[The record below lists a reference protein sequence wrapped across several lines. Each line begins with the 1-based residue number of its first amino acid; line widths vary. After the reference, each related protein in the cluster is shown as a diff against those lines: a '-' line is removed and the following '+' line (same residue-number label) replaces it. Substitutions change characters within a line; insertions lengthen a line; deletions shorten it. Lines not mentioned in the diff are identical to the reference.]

1 MYEERKDKFSVR
13 DLIMQIL
20 FIALLVFLLMW
31 IFPTKGDFKNLSSK
45 QETKEEDNSILY
57 DRIFNEN
64 ILAMKDAAKSYYTT
78 PRLPQNIGDKV
89 SMTLG
94 EMLDKKII
102 LPFKDKKGKS
112 CDTTASYVEITKPSN
127 DEFIMKVNL
136 KCSEEENYLL
146 VYMGCYDYCSTAICE
161 KNKEDITTPIIK
173 PTNPTNNSSTNNNTN
188 NSTTNNTTNN
198 NNQNITYIINNITNN
213 IIINVCPECCPEPK
227 PEPTPTPTPTPNPS
241 EKPEPTPEPDKEY
254 ECEYIKVTNAKFGS
268 WGEWTEWSRKIQYP
282 TQLKQVKSKTQRTT
296 VTKKVLTGYNV
307 RTYKDPNKPIYKQ
320 VQVQSGTETKKVCAS
335 YGTKQVPSGTV
346 VYGEWVNQG
355 IVKLYTI
362 PSNTNTVRYDYISA
376 GVDNCE
382 NCSYKNFYIYRKYT
396 RTSSQG
402 TNTVTYCTSYKTESV
417 PLYKTQNVLVGYGTS
432 EERTPVYDT
441 IRDVEDVKYYSY
453 RTRKIT
459 SGKKDVKWDICEGST
474 LVNSGYEK
482 TGNKREK

>member
-13 DLIMQIL
+13 DLIIQIL
-20 FIALLVFLLMW
+20 FVALFVFILMW
-31 IFPTKGDFKNLSSK
+31 IFPTKGDLSKLKFGSSDNN
-45 QETKEEDNSILY
+45 KEENTILY

-102 LPFKDKKGKS
+102 LPFKDKNGKT
-112 CDTTASYVEITKPSN
+112 CDSQASYVEITKPSN
-127 DEFIMKVNL
+127 EEFIMKVNL

-146 VYMGCYDYCSTAICE
+146 VYMGCYDYCDTAICE
-161 KNKEDITTPIIK
+161 KNKEDITTPVIK
-173 PTNPTNNSSTNNNTN
+173 PSNPSNNT
-188 NSTTNNTTNN
+188 SNN
-198 NNQNITYIINNITNN
+198 NNQNITNIINNITNN
-213 IIINVCPECCPEPK
+213 IIINVCPDCCPDPK
-227 PEPTPTPTPTPNPS
+227 PTPTPGVTPTPTPEVTPT
-241 EKPEPTPEPDKEY
+241 PTPEVTPTPNPDKEY
-254 ECEYIKVTNAKFGS
+254 ECEYIKITNAKFDSWGS
-268 WGEWTEWSRKIQYP
+268 WSDWTDKVQYP
-282 TQLKQVKSKTQRTT
+282 TLLKQVKSKTQRTT

-307 RTYKDPNKPIYKQ
+307 RTYKDPNKPLYKK

-335 YGTKQVPSGTV
+335 YGTKQVANGSV

-382 NCSYKNFYIYRKYT
+382 NCTYKNFYIYRKYT
-396 RTSSQG
+396 RTSSEG

-417 PLYKTQNVLVGYGTS
+417 PLYKTVNVLIGYGTS

-441 IRDVEDVKYYSY
+441 IRDVVDKKYYSY
-453 RTRKIT
+453 RTRKVI
-459 SGKKDVKWDICEGST
+459 SGKKDVKWDICEGSS
-474 LVNSGYEK
+474 LINSGYEK